1 MLRQVGEQYAVA
13 VVEMRAA
20 CLNKHKPESF
30 RQWGGEIWQLE
41 NKDYEPGD
49 NAKQLNAIRTNVKGY
64 PSSGTERV
72 SRKSQNRSNGCTG
85 KKLED
90 GYGRVADLKNE
101 IRKMPSCTHVMIRRR
116 LCCWVILI
124 DTLLDSRQE
133 GDSLNESLYNSQRH
147 IKRYSGEWNWRVCRH
162 PMEETCDG

>member
-1 MLRQVGEQYAVA
+1 MRRRDSAARKQGLRTGSE
-13 VVEMRAA
+13 
-20 CLNKHKPESF
+20 L
-30 RQWGGEIWQLE
+30 
-41 NKDYEPGD
+41 GD
-49 NAKQLNAIRTNVKGY
+49 NAKQLNAIRKNVKGH

-85 KKLED
+85 KKLE
-90 GYGRVADLKNE
+90 GWIWKGGGLKNE
-101 IRKMPSCTHVMIRRR
+101 NQKNAMSNCTDVMIRRR

-147 IKRYSGEWNWRVCRH
+147 IKRYSGE
-162 PMEETCDG
+162 